1 MTSDEKI
8 KALAAKKT
16 KLIMKSRGK
25 NQKKVPIVEE
35 AVVKNKKLAKKKK
48 IIS

>member
-25 NQKKVPIVEE
+25 KQKKQPVVEE
-35 AVVKNKKLAKKKK
+35 TVVKNKKLGKKKK